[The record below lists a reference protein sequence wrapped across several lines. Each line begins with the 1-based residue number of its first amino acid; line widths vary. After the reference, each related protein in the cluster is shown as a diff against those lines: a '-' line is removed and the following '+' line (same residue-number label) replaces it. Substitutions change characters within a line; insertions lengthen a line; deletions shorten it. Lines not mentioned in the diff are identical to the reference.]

1 MPPKLAERFDLK
13 TGGGFAPLIKHKIMK
28 RGALSNNYFYYG
40 RAITFATF
48 LANVDEEDYVEWLHS
63 GENRILNDY
72 SWGGYTAKAVTDEN
86 GELI

>member
-1 MPPKLAERFDLK
+1 
-13 TGGGFAPLIKHKIMK
+13 MK

-40 RAITFATF
+40 RAISKDNFM
-48 LANVDEEDYVEWLHS
+48 ANIDEESFDEWLHS